1 MSARSAASSPSGVG
15 PLFAGSHSPDVC
27 ARVLPAPAP
36 GASVLAA
43 FVGGPAPP
51 VFLPPPL
58 PAITDATD
66 DDYNFPVKFLNKWSK
81 NMSDEDCRT

>member
-1 MSARSAASSPSGVG
+1 
-15 PLFAGSHSPDVC
+15 
-27 ARVLPAPAP
+27 
-36 GASVLAA
+36 
-43 FVGGPAPP
+43 
-51 VFLPPPL
+51 LPPPL